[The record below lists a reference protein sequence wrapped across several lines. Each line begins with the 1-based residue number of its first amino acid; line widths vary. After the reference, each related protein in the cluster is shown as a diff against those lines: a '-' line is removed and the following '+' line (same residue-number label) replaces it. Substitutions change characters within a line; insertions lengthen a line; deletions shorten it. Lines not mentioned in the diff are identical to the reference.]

1 MCLEFWQAVD
11 NRKRRDLLFR
21 NACMLCL
28 GTNQGCTGNKCGN
41 VSTVPLD
48 TVCQTCLQ
56 QNALTGRLPANVL
69 VCGLNHAKPH
79 YNDFVQAFEAWVPH
93 FRAAALPTPVS
104 IFLLSGAY
112 KEGVKRIDRNDDL
125 PSAASQQ
132 IPQAK
137 QPEKNHRNNI
147 DAPKVTNDEK
157 LVYDTIGGK
166 VRPLH
171 QKDPV
176 IMTSPE
182 TPCYIMQTLSISGID
197 VLTFY
202 DSGTN
207 NNLVNN
213 QVAVEAGFRL
223 LSRNTIRFG
232 VAGGG
237 TCRMPRG

>member
-1 MCLEFWQAVD
+1 
-11 NRKRRDLLFR
+11 
-21 NACMLCL
+21 MLCL
-28 GTNQGCTGNKCGN
+28 GTNQGCTGNKCEN

-56 QNALTGRLPANVL
+56 QNARTGRLPANML

-104 IFLLSGAY
+104 IFLLSEAY
-112 KEGVKRIDRNDDL
+112 KVGVGRVDGNDDF
-125 PSAASQQ
+125 PSAASQR
-132 IPQAK
+132 ISRIK
-137 QPEKNHRNNI
+137 QSRKDYWSNF
-147 DAPKVTNDEK
+147 DTPKDTNDEK

-171 QKDPV
+171 RKDLV
-176 IMTSPE
+176 IKTSPE
-182 TPCYIMQTLSISGID
+182 TPCYVMQTLNISGID
-197 VLTFY
+197 VLIFY
-202 DSGTN
+202 DSGAN

-213 QVAVEAGFRL
+213 RVALEAGFRL
-223 LSRNTIRFG
+223 LSRNVIRFG

-237 TCRMPRG
+237 TVDSDCGQYAAILGPDRNGDYHDIE